1 MTSEINIYR
10 VLRKCQVYAKDKGI
24 NDFNKGVKQ
33 PFMCKH
39 TYTEAAVY
47 VMMYLKLTHLYVG
60 FSISML
66 FNDKKK
72 DVHKTQWLSVWK
84 VG

>member
-39 TYTEAAVY
+39 THTEAAVY
-47 VMMYLKLTHLYVG
+47 IMMY
-60 FSISML
+60 I
-66 FNDKKK
+66 
-72 DVHKTQWLSVWK
+72 
-84 VG
+84 